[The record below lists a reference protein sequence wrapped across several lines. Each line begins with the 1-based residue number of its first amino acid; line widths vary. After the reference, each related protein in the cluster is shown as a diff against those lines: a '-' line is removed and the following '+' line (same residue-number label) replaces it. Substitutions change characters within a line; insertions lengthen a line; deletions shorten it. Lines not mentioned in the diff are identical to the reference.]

1 MSKQGKITP
10 SRFADVMTAGR
21 AKTEKFGQTAKTYAY
36 EVALER
42 MGVEKPQAYG
52 VALEWGIN
60 YEFEAIELF
69 QERTGL
75 EVGLND
81 VIHHPTLEFV
91 SGTPDGLVGDDAI
104 IEVKCPYNPVNHLA
118 NLREGAQIKDHY
130 WQIQGYLWLTGRA
143 VCWFVSYDPRFP
155 EATRLAVHK
164 VERNQEDI
172 DRLAERVVEFEMEL
186 VRPLLV

>member
-1 MSKQGKITP
+1 
-10 SRFADVMTAGR
+10 
-21 AKTEKFGQTAKTYAY
+21 
-36 EVALER
+36 
-42 MGVEKPQAYG
+42 
-52 VALEWGIN
+52 
-60 YEFEAIELF
+60 
-69 QERTGL
+69 
-75 EVGLND
+75 LND
-81 VIHHPTLEFV
+81 VIHHPVLDFV
-91 SGTPDGLVGDDAI
+91 SGTPDGLIGDDAI

-118 NLREGAQIKDHY
+118 NLREGAQIKDYY

>member
-1 MSKQGKITP
+1 MNKRGNITP

-21 AKTEKFGQTAKTYAY
+21 SKTDKFGQTAKTYAY

-52 VALEWGIN
+52 VALEWGVN
-60 YEFEAIELF
+60 YEFDAIQLF
-69 QERTGL
+69 QEHTGL

-91 SGTPDGLVGDDAI
+91 SGTPDGLIGDDAI

-118 NLREGAQIKDHY
+118 NLREGAQIKDYY

-164 VERNQEDI
+164 VGRNQEDI